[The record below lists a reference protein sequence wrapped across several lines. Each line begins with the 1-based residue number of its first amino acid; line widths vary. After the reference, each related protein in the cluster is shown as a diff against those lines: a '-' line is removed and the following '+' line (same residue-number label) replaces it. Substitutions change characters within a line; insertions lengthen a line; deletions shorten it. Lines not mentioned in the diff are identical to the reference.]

1 MKKEI
6 AALII
11 FTAGGFVASNVA
23 TLASAQPSS
32 NVSVYASG
40 LNGPRGLK
48 FGPDGLLYV
57 AEAGTGGTTSTA
69 GLCAQVPGLPGPGP
83 NLGGNTAR
91 ISKIDRF
98 GKVTP
103 VVTGLPSTVAAIGD
117 LQGVADVAFMDGKL
131 YAVLAGGGCSH
142 GNVGS
147 PNAILRIDTKSGSW
161 KMIADLSRFLMD
173 HPAKYV
179 SLGDFEP
186 DGTFYSL
193 ISDGNLL
200 YTIEPNHGQIFSISV
215 RGEVREEID
224 ISEAEGHIVPTSIA
238 EKNGDFYVGNLGL
251 FPITTESSK
260 VITISKEGCRWPF
273 LKGFGCREYSQDLK
287 VSGSRAGFTTVV
299 AVAFGPDGLLYAL
312 ELSAA
317 PGFPT
322 PGAGKVVRLNRDG
335 EIEDVATGLVVPTGM
350 TFGPDGRLYVSNFGA
365 APPGTGQI
373 VRIALP

>member
-1 MKKEI
+1 MKRTI
-6 AALII
+6 APLICLTI
-11 FTAGGFVASNVA
+11 GGFAGSLVTTQAA
-23 TLASAQPSS
+23 AQPSS
-32 NVSVYASG
+32 NVTVYASG

-57 AEAGTGGTTSTA
+57 AEAGTGGSTSTA
-69 GLCAQVPGLPGPGP
+69 GQCAQVPGTPGPGP

-91 ISKIDRF
+91 ISKIDRY
-98 GKVTP
+98 GKVTS
-103 VVTGLPSTVAAIGD
+103 VVTGLPSSVAAIGD
-117 LQGVADVAFMDGKL
+117 LQGVADVAFLDGKL

-142 GNVGS
+142 GNAGS

-161 KMIADLSRFLMD
+161 KMVADLSKFLMD
-173 HPAKYV
+173 HPAKYI
-179 SLGDFEP
+179 SLGDYEP

-200 YTIEPNHGQIFSISV
+200 YTIESNHGQVFSISA
-215 RGEVREEID
+215 RGEVKEEID

-238 EKNGDFYVGNLGL
+238 EKDGDFYVGNLGL
-251 FPITTESSK
+251 FPITTEASK
-260 VITISKEGCRWPF
+260 VITLSKEGCRWPF
-273 LKGFGCREYSQDLK
+273 LKGFGCRDYSQGLK

-299 AVAFGPDGLLYAL
+299 GVAFGPDGLLYAL

-317 PGFPT
+317 PGFPS
-322 PGAGKVVRLNRDG
+322 PGAGKVVRLNRNG
-335 EIEDVATGLVVPTGM
+335 EIEDIATGLVVPTGM

-373 VRIALP
+373 VRITIP